1 MCDARHATLDQR
13 LNMDEETV
21 ETSTPSRNT
30 LLKSAA
36 IAAIAAVVVTVLF
49 VMPAEYGVDPT
60 GIGARLGLLTLTDI
74 DEDEHGVDEPPRMVV
89 GAYPGIP
96 DEASFDYFE
105 PEVLGEPYS
114 KGHDSG
120 FREDTI
126 SIELDVSE
134 QVEYKAI
141 MQQGDA
147 IVYSWS
153 VAEGTVYTDF
163 HADPGEDASGYPE
176 GYFIRYRESET
187 PQDAGSLVAPFAGNH
202 GWYWLNIEEQ
212 PITITL
218 KVSGYYERIDELF
231 RAYQ

>member
-1 MCDARHATLDQR
+1 MTRQSP
-13 LNMDEETV
+13 DET
-21 ETSTPSRNT
+21 TAPSRAA

-36 IAAIAAVVVTVLF
+36 IALLAAIVATVFF

-60 GIGARLGLLTLTDI
+60 GVGARLGLLELAEVD
-74 DEDEHGVDEPPRMVV
+74 DHDDDNDDEPRRVV
-89 GAYPGIP
+89 GTYPGKP
-96 DEASFDYFE
+96 DAEEFDYFD
-105 PEVLGEPYS
+105 PEVLGEPFS
-114 KGHDSG
+114 KGHASG

-126 SIELDVSE
+126 TIDLDVSE

-147 IVYSWS
+147 IVYSWTVNS
-153 VAEGTVYTDF
+153 DTVYTDF
-163 HADPGEDASGYPE
+163 HADPGEGAAGYPE

-187 PQDAGSLVAPFAGNH
+187 RQDAGSLVAPFAGNH

-231 RAYQ
+231 RGYQ

>member
-1 MCDARHATLDQR
+1 MTGHSPGESAA
-13 LNMDEETV
+13 
-21 ETSTPSRNT
+21 PSRAA

-36 IAAIAAVVVTVLF
+36 IALLAAIVATVFF

-60 GIGARLGLLTLTDI
+60 GVGARLGLLELADV
-74 DEDEHGVDEPPRMVV
+74 DEHDDEPPRMVV
-89 GAYPGIP
+89 GTYPGKP
-96 DEASFDYFE
+96 DTEEFDYFE

-114 KGHDSG
+114 KGHASA

-126 SIELDVSE
+126 TIELDVSE
-134 QVEYKAI
+134 QVEYKAV

-147 IVYSWS
+147 IVYSWTVNS
-153 VAEGTVYTDF
+153 DTVYTDF
-163 HADPGEDASGYPE
+163 HADPGEGAAGYPE

-187 PQDAGSLVAPFAGNH
+187 QQDSGSLVAPFAGNH

-218 KVSGYYERIDELF
+218 RVSGYYERIDELF